1 MAFATA
7 FRHLLK
13 QLRYFIG
20 PGLLDRLLKPYEGI
34 VDRLG
39 GAGEGPSLIVVF
51 LPACIPNKQSTVEGP
66 SPTFDGIDAG
76 IS

>member
-34 VDRLG
+34 VNRLG
-39 GAGEGPSLIVVF
+39 DAGESSVANPGLSSCLHSQQAVDRRGAV
-51 LPACIPNKQSTVEGP
+51 PN
-66 SPTFDGIDAG
+66 I
-76 IS
+76 